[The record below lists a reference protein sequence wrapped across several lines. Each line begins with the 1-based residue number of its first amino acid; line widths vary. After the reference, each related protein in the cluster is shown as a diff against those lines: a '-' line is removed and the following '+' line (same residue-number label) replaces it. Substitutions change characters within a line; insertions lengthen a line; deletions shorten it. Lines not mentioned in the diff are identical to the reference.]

1 MLQRPQQADHPRRGD
16 RQRPAALP
24 AGLHAKIKHALPG
37 CQALPR
43 RRLQQLRLHLI
54 VSRAQMLDIPRP
66 TAGGVHH
73 AHASQALSM

>member
-1 MLQRPQQADHPRRGD
+1 MLQRPQQAVHPRRGD

-37 CQALPR
+37 CQPLPR
-43 RRLQQLRLHLI
+43 RRLQQLQLQLI

-66 TAGGVHH
+66 TAGGVHDLH
-73 AHASQALSM
+73 GRGA